1 MQPSNVNITS
11 QKLCGEMQDMF
22 SE

>member
-1 MQPSNVNITS
+1 MQPSNVNITI